1 MNGKYLSA
9 LLFLALSALSTLTL
23 LVEAVLQLFG
33 KSICAT
39 EGCKVV
45 TQFTRFGDLTMVLL
59 GLGTL
64 ALITILAARELRS
77 VSTRSEGVIN
87 FLLVVSLTGEGF
99 FVGYQLFRLDAVC
112 VFCLGVFG
120 IFVVLGGLRI
130 LSGQREVIA
139 GFGALLAVLS
149 LFYLILPAGG
159 TALPRDAK
167 YLLFY
172 SADCRY
178 CSEIRKELAEKKLDV
193 RHVAIHEYAAT
204 LKSLGIEHVPTLMVN
219 GPQEKIFLTGTD
231 AIRRHLLTC
240 EQSPSTQQKKQA
252 SPTAPRPGT
261 TRANAEPG
269 AGSLAPV
276 FSPGGASNVIFSP
289 LPDTGICKEDIKC
302 D

>member
-9 LLFLALSALSTLTL
+9 LLFLAVSALSTLTL
-23 LVEAVLQLFG
+23 LVEAVLQFYG

-45 TQFTRFGDLTMVLL
+45 AQVTRFGDLTMVLL

-64 ALITILAARELRS
+64 VLITVLAAQEMRS
-77 VSTRSEGVIN
+77 VTTGSGRTIN
-87 FLLVVSLTGEGF
+87 FLLVVALAGEGF
-99 FVGYQLFRLDAVC
+99 FVGYQLFRLHAVC

-120 IFVVLGGLRI
+120 IFVVLAGLRI

-139 GFGALLAVLS
+139 GFGALVAVLS
-149 LFYLILPAGG
+149 LFYLILPEGG

-167 YLLFY
+167 YILFY
-172 SADCRY
+172 SVDCKY
-178 CSEIRKELAEKKLDV
+178 CSEIRKELDQMKIDV
-193 RHVAIHEYAAT
+193 RHVEIREYAAT
-204 LKSLGIEHVPTLMVN
+204 LKNLGIEHVPTLMVN

-240 EQSPSTQQKKQA
+240 EQSQPAPQKKQA
-252 SPTAPRPGT
+252 ARAAPEPGK
-261 TRANAEPG
+261 TRGVADPG
-269 AGSLAPV
+269 AGSLFPV
-276 FSPGGASNVIFSP
+276 LPGGASNPLFSP

-302 D
+302 E

>member
-9 LLFLALSALSTLTL
+9 LLFLAVSVLSALTL
-23 LVEAVLQLFG
+23 LVEAVLQFYG

-45 TQFTRFGDLTMVLL
+45 AQVTRFGDLTMVLL

-64 ALITILAARELRS
+64 VLITVLASQEMRS
-77 VSTRSEGVIN
+77 VSARSERTIN
-87 FLLVVSLTGEGF
+87 VLLVASLAGEGF

-120 IFVVLGGLRI
+120 IFVVLGVLRI

-139 GFGALLAVLS
+139 GFGALFAVLS
-149 LFYLILPAGG
+149 LFYLILPTGG

-167 YLLFY
+167 YILFY
-172 SADCRY
+172 SADCKY
-178 CSEIRKELAEKKLDV
+178 CSEIRKELDEKKIDA
-193 RHVAIHEYAAT
+193 RHVEIKEYAAT
-204 LKSLGIEHVPTLMVN
+204 LKNLGIEHVPTLMVN

-240 EQSPSTQQKKQA
+240 EQSQPAPQKKQA
-252 SPTAPRPGT
+252 SRAAPGQGKIRGTADP
-261 TRANAEPG
+261 A
-269 AGSLAPV
+269 AGSLVP
-276 FSPGGASNVIFSP
+276 FLPGGASNPIFSP

-302 D
+302 E

>member
-9 LLFLALSALSTLTL
+9 LLFLAVSVLSTLTL
-23 LVEAVLQLFG
+23 LVESVLQFFG

-45 TQFTRFGDLTMVLL
+45 AQYTRFGDLTMVLL
-59 GLGTL
+59 GLGTV
-64 ALITILAARELRS
+64 ALITVLAIQELRS
-77 VSTRSEGVIN
+77 VSVRSERTIN
-87 FLLVVSLTGEGF
+87 FLLVVSLAGEGF

-139 GFGALLAVLS
+139 GFGALLAVLG

-159 TALPRDAK
+159 TALPRDSK
-167 YLLFY
+167 YILFY
-172 SADCRY
+172 SADCKY
-178 CSEIRKELAEKKLDV
+178 CSEIRKELDEKKIDV
-193 RHVAIHEYAAT
+193 RHVEIKEYAAT
-204 LKSLGIEHVPTLMVN
+204 LKNLGIEHVPTLMVN
-219 GPQEKIFLTGTD
+219 GPREKVFLTGTD

-240 EQSPSTQQKKQA
+240 EQARPAPQKKQA
-252 SPTAPRPGT
+252 SRTAPRPGKTQT
-261 TRANAEPG
+261 TSEQG
-269 AGSLAPV
+269 AGSLTP
-276 FSPGGASNVIFSP
+276 FSPGGGSNFIFSP
-289 LPDTGICKEDIKC
+289 LPDTGICKEDAKC